1 MPWRGPEFEGD
12 APTLGWTFLDW
23 AYEYLVV
30 PDGPLAGEQ
39 LVLTPDQ
46 ALFFLD
52 FYRLHPVTGKRV
64 IRRAVLSRA
73 KNSGKSPIMA
83 AWAAFE
89 ALGPAVPNGW
99 DADGEPV
106 GAPWRSL
113 GYKPKVQLAA
123 VSEDQA
129 GNTFDAL
136 LDMIRGGPLVDEP
149 GVEAMQTFVN
159 VPRGRI
165 EPVTA
170 SSTSREGFRPVAC
183 VLDQTESWLQA
194 NGGIRLAAT
203 LRRNLAKT
211 GGSSIETP
219 NAFRPGQNSVAEY
232 SHKAWVLQQ
241 EGKLRSSEAGI
252 LFDHRE
258 MPPETDIYDHDSLLE
273 GLRYAYGCSADAP
286 CALAERGEHA
296 AHEPGWVDLE
306 RVIADFWD
314 PSTDPSDGRMFFG
327 NQITSASDAWVTSQE
342 WLSCGPQRG
351 DTPRVID
358 PREPIVLG
366 FDGSRS
372 RTRGKADATGLVAV
386 TVKDGHVFDEPS
398 WTWEQPDGVSD
409 WEVPAAEVDATVR
422 ECFKRFHVVG
432 FYADPARWESYVA
445 DWEAAFGSKL
455 KVKASPKHPV
465 SWWMTGQRGV
475 IVAKAIAQLHTAI
488 VNGEMSHN
496 GSAALT
502 RHVLNARRKIRGDQV
517 HIGKEFAD
525 SVNKI
530 DKAVAMVAAWQAR
543 MDAVAAGLAEVK
555 VRRAPRRIY

>member
-1 MPWRGPEFEGD
+1 MPWRGPEYEGEV
-12 APTLGWTFLDW
+12 PTLGWTFLEW
-23 AYEYLVV
+23 CSEYLVV
-30 PDGPLAGEQ
+30 PDGPLAGEP
-39 LVLTPDQ
+39 LIMTADQ
-46 ALFFLD
+46 AQFFLD
-52 FYRLHPVTGKRV
+52 FYALNPVTRQRIV
-64 IRRAVLSRA
+64 RRAVLSRSKGA
-73 KNSGKSPIMA
+73 GKSPSMA
-83 AWAAFE
+83 AYAAFE
-89 ALGPAVPNGW
+89 AIGPAVPNGW

-106 GAPWRSL
+106 GIPWREL
-113 GYKPKVQLAA
+113 GFKPKVQLLG
-123 VSEDQA
+123 VSEDQCA
-129 GNTFDAL
+129 NTWDPL
-136 LDMIRGGPLVDEP
+136 LDMIRHGPLINEP
-149 GVEAMQTFVN
+149 GVEAMETFIN

-165 EPVTA
+165 ETA
-170 SSTSREGFRPVAC
+170 TSSATSREGFRPVAAAF
-183 VLDQTESWLQA
+183 DQTESYTQS
-194 NGGIRLAAT
+194 NGGIRLVSAV
-203 LRRNLAKT
+203 RRNLTKT

-219 NAFRPGQNSVAEY
+219 NAFRPGQNSVAESSY
-232 SHKAWVLQQ
+232 KAWLLQQ
-241 EGKLRSSEAGI
+241 DGKLRSSEPGI

-286 CALAERGEHA
+286 CALAERGDHP

-314 PSTDPSDGRMFFG
+314 PDTDPSDARMYFG

-342 WLSCGPQRG
+342 WLACGPQRG
-351 DTPRVID
+351 DVPRVID
-358 PREPIVLG
+358 SKEPIVLG

-372 RTRGKADATGLVAV
+372 RARGKADATGLVAV
-386 TVKDGHVFDEPS
+386 TVRDGHVFDEPS
-398 WTWEQPDGVSD
+398 WTWEQPDGVPD

-422 ECFKRFHVVG
+422 EAFKRYTVVG

-445 DWEAAFGSKL
+445 DWEAAFGHKL
-455 KVKASPKHPV
+455 KLKASPKHPI